1 MIWKLRR
8 RLICVDSRYTTKQ
21 HINDAINKQP
31 LKEYIIIKNEKP
43 ILDEKEVSVISSH

>member
-1 MIWKLRR
+1 M
-8 RLICVDSRYTTKQ
+8 TKP

-31 LKEYIIIKNEKP
+31 PEEYIIIKNEKP

>member
-21 HINDAINKQP
+21 HINDAMNKQP
-31 LKEYIIIKNEKP
+31 PEEYVIIKNEKP